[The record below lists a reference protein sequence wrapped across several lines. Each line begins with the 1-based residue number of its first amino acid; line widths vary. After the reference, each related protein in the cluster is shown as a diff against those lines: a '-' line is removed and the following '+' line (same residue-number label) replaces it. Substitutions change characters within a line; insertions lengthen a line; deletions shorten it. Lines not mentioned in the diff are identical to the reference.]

1 MSIMIC
7 SRTSAFSRYIMKPM
21 CLQNVQPLLEPK
33 RQELLKNTNINFKNI
48 QNIQNMQNMQKRK
61 MSSFTPREPNK
72 GPPAW
77 LLVLLGTYIIFNAP
91 SRR

>member
-1 MSIMIC
+1 
-7 SRTSAFSRYIMKPM
+7 
-21 CLQNVQPLLEPK
+21 LQNMQ
-33 RQELLKNTNINFKNI
+33 NT
-48 QNIQNMQNMQKRK
+48 QNMQNMQKRK

-77 LLVLLGTYIIFNAP
+77 LLVLLGAYIIFNAP